1 MELKLFAQTT
11 FNIGF
16 RDFSL
21 NQHYSQSKSKFL
33 YSRTIARFSVRCFTI
48 YFTHI
53 AFILD
58 LFSSSMP
65 LLSLNQIDLSDI
77 RLIASDVD
85 GTLTQNGKFSSD
97 FISTLLDL
105 QSAGIQVLLVTGRS
119 AGWVSALVNYLP
131 VVGAI
136 AENGGLFL
144 QPNGNQDLLSSV
156 PNVSRHRILLENT
169 FHHIKQKF
177 PHLCTSTDNQFR
189 ITDWTFDVD
198 NLSADD
204 IAAIALQCDQMGW
217 SFTYSNVQ
225 CHIKPVH
232 QDKAT
237 GLLSVLSNHFP
248 ELNSQQVLTIGDSPN
263 DEAMFN
269 ADLFPV
275 SVGVANIRHY
285 QDKMLHLPK
294 YVTQAPEFAGFSEL
308 AKLLLQK

>member
-1 MELKLFAQTT
+1 M
-11 FNIGF
+11 
-16 RDFSL
+16 
-21 NQHYSQSKSKFL
+21 
-33 YSRTIARFSVRCFTI
+33 
-48 YFTHI
+48 

-65 LLSLNQIDLSDI
+65 LLPLNKIDLSDI

-105 QSAGIQVLLVTGRS
+105 QSAGIKVLLVTGRS

-144 QPNGNQDLLSSV
+144 KSDGNQDLLSSV
-156 PNVSRHRILLENT
+156 PNISRHRILLENT

-177 PHLCTSTDNQFR
+177 PHLRTSTDNQFR

-198 NLSADD
+198 NLSIHD
-204 IAAIALQCDQMGW
+204 IQEIAIQCDQMGW

-225 CHIKPVH
+225 CHIKPIH

-237 GLLSVLSNHFP
+237 GLTTVLKRYFP
-248 ELNSQQVLTIGDSPN
+248 ESTHHQVLTIGDSPN
-263 DEAMFN
+263 DEAMFD
-269 ADLFPV
+269 ADQFPI
-275 SVGVANIRHY
+275 SVGVTNILHY
-285 QDKMLHLPK
+285 QDNMSHLPK
-294 YVTQAPEFAGFSEL
+294 YVTQASEFAGFSEL
-308 AKLLLQK
+308 TKLLLQK

>member
-1 MELKLFAQTT
+1 
-11 FNIGF
+11 
-16 RDFSL
+16 
-21 NQHYSQSKSKFL
+21 
-33 YSRTIARFSVRCFTI
+33 
-48 YFTHI
+48 
-53 AFILD
+53 
-58 LFSSSMP
+58 MP
-65 LLSLNQIDLSDI
+65 LLNLHQAHLSDI

-85 GTLTQNGKFSSD
+85 GTLTHNRKFSSD

-105 QSAGIQVLLVTGRS
+105 QSAGIKLLLVTGRS

-131 VVGAI
+131 ISGAI
-136 AENGGLFL
+136 AENGGVFL
-144 QPNGNQDLLSSV
+144 QADGQQDLLSSV
-156 PNVSRHRILLENT
+156 PNLSRHRILLENT
-169 FHHIKQKF
+169 FHHIKQLF
-177 PHLCTSTDNQFR
+177 PNLLTSADNQFR

-204 IAAIALQCDQMGW
+204 IQAISSQCQQMGW

-237 GLLSVLSNHFP
+237 GLSSVLSNHFP

-269 ADLFPV
+269 PDLFPI
-275 SVGVANIRHY
+275 SVGVANVRHY

-294 YVTQAPEFAGFSEL
+294 YITQASEFAGFSEL
-308 AKLLLQK
+308 AKLFLQT

>member
-1 MELKLFAQTT
+1 
-11 FNIGF
+11 
-16 RDFSL
+16 
-21 NQHYSQSKSKFL
+21 
-33 YSRTIARFSVRCFTI
+33 
-48 YFTHI
+48 
-53 AFILD
+53 
-58 LFSSSMP
+58 MP
-65 LLSLNQIDLSDI
+65 LSPLNNTDLSDI

-97 FISTLLDL
+97 FISTLIDL
-105 QSAGIQVLLVTGRS
+105 QSAGIKVLLVTGRS

-131 VVGAI
+131 VAGAI
-136 AENGGLFL
+136 AENGGIFL

-156 PNVSRHRILLENT
+156 PNLSRHRILLENT
-169 FHHIKQKF
+169 FHHIKQLF
-177 PHLCTSTDNQFR
+177 PNLHPSADNQFR

-204 IAAIALQCDQMGW
+204 IQAISAQCDLMGW

-225 CHIKPVH
+225 CHIKPLS

-237 GLLSVLSNHFP
+237 GLLSVLKKYFP
-248 ELNSQQVLTIGDSPN
+248 ELNSQQVLTVGDSPN

-269 ADLFPV
+269 PDLFPI
-275 SVGVANIRHY
+275 SVGVANVRHY

-294 YVTQAPEFAGFSEL
+294 YVTQASEFAGFSEL

>member
-1 MELKLFAQTT
+1 MSLS
-11 FNIGF
+11 
-16 RDFSL
+16 SL
-21 NQHYSQSKSKFL
+21 N
-33 YSRTIARFSVRCFTI
+33 
-48 YFTHI
+48 
-53 AFILD
+53 
-58 LFSSSMP
+58 
-65 LLSLNQIDLSDI
+65 NIDLSDI

-85 GTLTQNGKFSSD
+85 GTLTLNGKFSSN

-105 QSAGIQVLLVTGRS
+105 QSAGIKVLLVTGRS

-131 VVGAI
+131 IEGAI
-136 AENGGLFL
+136 AENGGIFL

-156 PNVSRHRILLENT
+156 PNIPRHRILLENT

-177 PHLCTSTDNQFR
+177 PALHTSTDNQFR

-204 IAAIALQCDQMGW
+204 IQAIALQCSQMGW

-232 QDKAT
+232 QDKST

-269 ADLFPV
+269 PDLFPV

-285 QDKMLHLPK
+285 QDKMLYLPK
-294 YVTQAPEFAGFSEL
+294 YVTHASEFAGFQQL
-308 AKLLLQK
+308 AQLLLKIVL